1 MLNTEM
7 VKKVF
12 PRLLELAPHKSEAE
26 SRNLGKTF
34 LANSVYL
41 YLRRP
46 ERGLTQFGPTV
57 VPLMTTFVLGRA
69 LQLPYKATITI
80 NSFHAMSVFDL
91 FTPRGV
97 LTSSR
102 LGMPCDEETKYIV
115 LI

>member
-7 VKKVF
+7 AKKVF

-80 NSFHAMSVFDL
+80 SSFHAMSVFDFFTHPASTTL
-91 FTPRGV
+91 FTC
-97 LTSSR
+97 R
-102 LGMPCDEETKYIV
+102 LF
-115 LI
+115 